1 MLEEEFSVSYEDIR
15 VKKEGRIATITV
27 DRPNVLNAS
36 RHETMLEI
44 DRALN
49 DIEAD
54 ENVRVIVLTGA
65 GEKAFISGGDISV
78 MASDPLWADKAPKG
92 QEVCTRI
99 EFFPKPV
106 IARING
112 VALGA
117 GIEIAMCCD
126 IRIAAET
133 AIMGQP
139 ELRLGIIPGYGA
151 TQRLPRLVGIG
162 KAKELILMDVRIGA
176 PEALRIG
183 LVNQVV
189 PLSELDSAVTQ
200 AAEKL
205 LGMGPVAL
213 HMAKTAM
220 NYGNQADLRTG
231 LAMEARCYS
240 HCFGTEDRVEGVNAF
255 LEKRRPQFKG
265 K

>member
-1 MLEEEFSVSYEDIR
+1 MSYEDIK

-27 DRPNVLNAS
+27 DRPNVLNAT

-44 DRALN
+44 DKALN

-54 ENVRVIVLTGA
+54 ENIRVIVLTGA
-65 GEKAFISGGDISV
+65 GEKAFISGGDISA

-92 QEVCTRI
+92 QGVCTRI
-99 EFFPKPV
+99 EFFQKPV
-106 IARING
+106 IARVNG

-139 ELRLGIIPGYGA
+139 EVRLGIIPGYGA
-151 TQRLPRLVGIG
+151 TQRLPRLVGMG
-162 KAKELILMDVRIGA
+162 KAKELILMGVRIGA
-176 PEALRIG
+176 LEALSIG

-189 PLSELDSAVTQ
+189 PLSELDNAVTQ
-200 AAEKL
+200 AAERL

-240 HCFGTEDRVEGVNAF
+240 HCFRTEDRVEGVNAF
-255 LEKRRPQFKG
+255 LEKRTPQFKG

>member
-1 MLEEEFSVSYEDIR
+1 MSYEDIR
-15 VKKEGRIATITV
+15 VKKDGRIATITV
-27 DRPNVLNAS
+27 DRPNVLNAT

-54 ENVRVIVLTGA
+54 ENIRVIVLTGA
-65 GEKAFISGGDISV
+65 GEKAFISGGDISA
-78 MASDPLWADKAPKG
+78 MANDPLWADRAPKG

-99 EFFPKPV
+99 ELFPKPV

-112 VALGA
+112 IALGA

-139 ELRLGIIPGYGA
+139 EVRLGIIPGYGA

-162 KAKELILMDVRIGA
+162 KAKELILMGLRISA
-176 PEALRIG
+176 PEAFRIG
-183 LVNQVV
+183 LVHQVV
-189 PLSELDSAVTQ
+189 PVSELDNAVKQ
-200 AAEKL
+200 VAEKL
-205 LGMGPVAL
+205 LDMGPVAL
-213 HMAKTAM
+213 QMAKTAM
-220 NYGNQADLRTG
+220 NYGNQTDLRTG
-231 LAMEARCYS
+231 LALEARCYS
-240 HCFGTEDRVEGVNAF
+240 HCFRTEDRVEGVKAF

>member
-1 MLEEEFSVSYEDIR
+1 MSYEDIR

-27 DRPNVLNAS
+27 DRPNVLNAT

-49 DIEAD
+49 DLEAD

-139 ELRLGIIPGYGA
+139 ELRPGIIPGYGA
-151 TQRLPRLVGIG
+151 TQRSPKLVGMG
-162 KAKELILMDVRIGA
+162 KAKGTHSYGRANRRPRGIAHRIG
-176 PEALRIG
+176 
-183 LVNQVV
+183 
-189 PLSELDSAVTQ
+189 
-200 AAEKL
+200 
-205 LGMGPVAL
+205 
-213 HMAKTAM
+213 
-220 NYGNQADLRTG
+220 
-231 LAMEARCYS
+231 
-240 HCFGTEDRVEGVNAF
+240 
-255 LEKRRPQFKG
+255 
-265 K
+265 

>member
-1 MLEEEFSVSYEDIR
+1 VSYEDIK
-15 VKKEGRIATITV
+15 VKKGGRIATIIV
-27 DRPNVLNAS
+27 DRPNVLNAT

-44 DRALN
+44 DRALD

-54 ENVRVIVLTGA
+54 ENIWVIVLTGG
-65 GEKAFISGGDISV
+65 GEKAFISGGDISA
-78 MASDPLWADKAPKG
+78 MASDPLWADKATKG

-112 VALGA
+112 IALGA

-139 ELRLGIIPGYGA
+139 EVRLGIIPGYGA
-151 TQRLPRLVGIG
+151 TQRLPRLVGMG
-162 KAKELILMDVRIGA
+162 KAKELILMGLRINA

-189 PLSELDSAVTQ
+189 PVSELDNAVTQ

-240 HCFGTEDRVEGVNAF
+240 HCFRTEDRVEGVNAF